1 MSEETRTLLEVL
13 SLLDRMYCQAVEE
26 DPDFPTKIGVGL
38 VDILQTSR
46 SELVLVE
53 V

>member
-26 DPDFPTKIGVGL
+26 DPDFPTKIGV
-38 VDILQTSR
+38 
-46 SELVLVE
+46 EE
-53 V
+53 VVTVRGGARA